1 MNKQEIGT
9 YLNSI
14 TKENIVAAM
23 LVLDNQEIPRSR
35 QSDEYDVINA
45 GTGKGYP
52 PPYLIETAY
61 KIATNN
67 ELPAGFFS
75 NIGAK
80 SPHFEF
86 LKTLGFE
93 IKAKNGEPEKK
104 LEDYLLEF
112 SNVADEWFLKQSW
125 LPQNYGYF
133 KTFFKSETLEKAT
146 WEDFQEMGN
155 HLHTFNSLAI
165 AKGNALGKPNLL
177 RFAAVALLRLQ
188 LLNLHEEHIL

>member
-104 LEDYLLEF
+104 LEDYLIQLNNNQKQRKDGN
-112 SNVADEWFLKQSW
+112 SNKRKRKNA
-125 LPQNYGYF
+125 
-133 KTFFKSETLEKAT
+133 KTNSACRSNT
-146 WEDFQEMGN
+146 WYMY
-155 HLHTFNSLAI
+155 
-165 AKGNALGKPNLL
+165 
-177 RFAAVALLRLQ
+177 RCY
-188 LLNLHEEHIL
+188 